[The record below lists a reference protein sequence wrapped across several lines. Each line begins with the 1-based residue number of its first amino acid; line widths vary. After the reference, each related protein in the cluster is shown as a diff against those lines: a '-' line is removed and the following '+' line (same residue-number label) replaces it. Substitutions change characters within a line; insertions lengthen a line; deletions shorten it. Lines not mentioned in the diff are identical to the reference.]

1 MVEAESKNFE
11 GIIQKV
17 EITEIMRL
25 VSESVGS
32 AQKYIIATM
41 LLAEEIDSPLPTSYH
56 NLLSEKIK
64 QGVALLRLGFGS
76 EEEFG
81 KVQEMYQFNTGG
93 YDFKLC
99 VDCKKYQRMIIIDGK
114 MLFFGIDGN
123 FYQSS
128 YQPLVNAFKEYFSSL
143 F

>member
-17 EITEIMRL
+17 ERTEIVRL
-25 VSESVGS
+25 VSENVGS
-32 AQKYIIATM
+32 VQKYIIATM

-56 NLLSEKIK
+56 SLLSEKIK
-64 QGVALLRLGFGS
+64 QGVAFLRLGFGS
-76 EEEFG
+76 EEKFG
-81 KVQEMYQFNTGG
+81 KVQEMYQFNACG

-99 VDCKKYQRMIIIDGK
+99 VDCKKYQRMIIVDDR

-128 YQPLVNAFKEYFSSL
+128 YSPLVNTFKEYFWSL
-143 F
+143 L